1 MNGIRKK
8 TLKRFIHDFTWFS
21 KNEEVEK
28 IKETM
33 VEMASNFKA
42 SVYEDDFEELPKVI
56 TKEFVNK

>member
-1 MNGIRKK
+1 
-8 TLKRFIHDFTWFS
+8 
-21 KNEEVEK
+21 
-28 IKETM
+28 M